1 MSCYV
6 FFHYSIRTHYLIGFR
21 KLSLIVSFVL
31 LYLFFSA
38 QTTPVTIHGGVY
50 SKYVFLRDELL
61 SQFSLS
67 LFA

>member
-6 FFHYSIRTHYLIGFR
+6 FFHYSMRTHYLPGFR
-21 KLSLIVSFVL
+21 KLSLIVAFVL

-38 QTTPVTIHGGVY
+38 ETTPVTIHGGVY
-50 SKYVFLRDELL
+50 PKYVFLGEELL
-61 SQFSLS
+61 SQFTLI

>member
-6 FFHYSIRTHYLIGFR
+6 FFHYSMRTHYLLGFH
-21 KLSLIVSFVL
+21 KLSLIVSLVL

-38 QTTPVTIHGGVY
+38 QTTPVTNRGGVY
-50 SKYVFLRDELL
+50 SKSVFLGEGLL
-61 SQFSLS
+61 YKFSLT